1 MLGTVDVLVLSSTDQ
16 LIVILKVLFTLFF
29 TKQATFMRRSTVLRL
44 TLQLV
49 FHVTAHPAVE

>member
-16 LIVILKVLFTLFF
+16 LIVILKVLFTFF

-49 FHVTAHPAVE
+49 FPVTAHPAVE